1 MSFLDAYS
9 GYHQIHMNPADIP
22 KTAFITPFGTF
33 CHLRMPFGLRNAGA
47 TFARLVYKV
56 LGSQLGRNVEAYV
69 DDNVV
74 KSRKAFDHASDL
86 QETFDNLRAAGMK
99 LNPEKCVFGVR
110 AGKLLGFLVSER
122 GIEANPEKIDAI
134 QQMKPPSSVQQVQK
148 LTGRLAALSRF
159 LSKAAERGL
168 PFFKTLRGEVK
179 FKWTPEC

>member
-1 MSFLDAYS
+1 M
-9 GYHQIHMNPADIP
+9 
-22 KTAFITPFGTF
+22 
-33 CHLRMPFGLRNAGA
+33 
-47 TFARLVYKV
+47 
-56 LGSQLGRNVEAYV
+56 EAYV
-69 DDNVV
+69 DDIVV

-134 QQMKPPSSVQQVQK
+134 QQMKPPSSVREVQK
-148 LTGRLAALSRF
+148 LAGQIAALSRF

-168 PFFKTLRGEVK
+168 PFFKTLWGVGK
-179 FKWTPEC
+179 FSWTPECQVAFDELKQYL